1 MEGRTMTS
9 VKGGRKFWLAAMA
22 GATLLAATVPGAL
35 AQDADADMLKE
46 GRRVYVEGSC
56 ANCHGPKGAGGV
68 SVDFPKGPNLRTSA
82 LDRQTML
89 DIISCGL
96 PGTRMP
102 GWLKGAYTE
111 VSCFGEELGP
121 IPSGVQVNGAFTL
134 EELEALVT
142 YIEKDFMRR

>member
-1 MEGRTMTS
+1 MTS
-9 VKGGRKFWLAAMA
+9 VKGGRKLWLAVLGGAALFAAA
-22 GATLLAATVPGAL
+22 GPATL
-35 AQDADADMLKE
+35 AQDNTDADMLKE

-102 GWLKGAYTE
+102 GWLKGAYTD

-121 IPSGVQVNGAFTL
+121 IPAGVQVNGAFTL